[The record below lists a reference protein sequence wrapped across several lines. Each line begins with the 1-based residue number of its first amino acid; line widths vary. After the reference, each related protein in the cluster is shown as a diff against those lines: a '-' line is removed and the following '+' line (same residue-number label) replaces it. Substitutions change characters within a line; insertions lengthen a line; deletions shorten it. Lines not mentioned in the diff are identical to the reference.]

1 MQEKAKQEKENVGD
15 KINEFIQRNRKVI
28 FVIASLLI
36 VLFVGSLVFLS
47 VKDNINKKAS
57 VRLEELTLKYEEL
70 KNRINEEDSKEEADA
85 FLDELETFA
94 AKTKGFSGSK
104 AWSIIADIHA
114 GRKDWA
120 PAEEAYASSGRA
132 GEKTYL
138 GPLSYFNAA
147 AAAEEQGKYETAI
160 DLLQKSLSSKIEF
173 PIAARAQFAVGR
185 LNEKLG
191 NTSEA
196 ITAYRTVME
205 KWSQLPAWQQL
216 AQSRITALETK

>member
-147 AAAEEQGKYETAI
+147 AAAEEQGKFDRAI
-160 DLLQKSLSSKIEF
+160 ELLNLCLALKIEF
-173 PIAARAQFAVGR
+173 PAAPRAQFAVGR
-185 LNEKLG
+185 LNEKLEKFP
-191 NTSEA
+191 EA
-196 ITAYRTVME
+196 LEAYRAVISDWPNQTV
-205 KWSQLPAWQQL
+205 WQQL
-216 AQSRITALETK
+216 AQSRILAIEVK